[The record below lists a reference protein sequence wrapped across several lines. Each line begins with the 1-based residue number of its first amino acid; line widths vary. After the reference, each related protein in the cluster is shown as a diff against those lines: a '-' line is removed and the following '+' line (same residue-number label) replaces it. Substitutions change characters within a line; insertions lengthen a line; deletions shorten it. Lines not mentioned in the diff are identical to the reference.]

1 MPKKL
6 ISVLLAAAL
15 FVSLFVVAVISV
27 SATDN
32 IYMVE
37 SDIYGENGSG
47 DGIMTEQSNGAY
59 IKLYPDVPAGDYC
72 FKIVENGVTV
82 ISDAYDSSFNFRVNS
97 TCDVII
103 TYNPTTGKVDFLGDS
118 VTSADDLEIE
128 HISVVGNGQGSWL
141 NNQNWDFDWVST
153 IRYNSLSRIADDIY
167 TITYYEVVPS
177 ADYRF
182 EFVVNGSWTNSFGLE
197 PSANIPD
204 LDKPFEL
211 DYNGD
216 SIILNTVKYGYAL
229 SDITLTVD
237 LSGFDY
243 HNKKGAKLTV
253 EVADSAVRDPSLSA
267 TQAQSTP
274 DTPNSTLAS
283 GETVPP
289 TTVDP
294 LSGVL
299 NLTVNA
305 TSNYFPEN
313 SARYNPNTKEVTVT
327 FLIKSSRKMLDTQ
340 WYATYDPEILSVSDK
355 NKLSTVC
362 PVVNETGSS
371 LVLNEIKDG
380 VGYIRYAASSLELYD
395 TSSDPTT
402 FASIVFGVRDVSE
415 KAPVSTTVDLV
426 VDVLRVSSHGEDS
439 NLSDSER
446 EVLLVD
452 KEVVY
457 NDRRSQSVNV
467 NMRSSLTPATYTE
480 PTTVEPTETDLT
492 SASSATNASGSTE
505 VSGTDTTQKTSELT
519 TQQTSV
525 QYSEKFS
532 SVADSSSATKD
543 TADSDEEIVYVK
555 TGGAAFSAI
564 ALILVIAATV
574 IIFVMHKKE
583 IY

>member
-1 MPKKL
+1 MLTVPKKL

-15 FVSLFVVAVISV
+15 FVSLFIVAVISV

-37 SDIYGENGSG
+37 SDIYGEDESG

-82 ISDAYDSSFNFRVNS
+82 ISDAYDSSFNFRVNA

-103 TYNPTTGKVDFLGDS
+103 TYNPTTGKVDFLGDC

-167 TITYYEVVPS
+167 TITYYEVAPS

-182 EFVVNGSWTNSFGLE
+182 ELVVNGSWTNSFGLE

-216 SIILNTVKYGYAL
+216 SIILDTVKYGYAL

-243 HNKKGAKLTV
+243 HTKKGARLTV

-267 TQAQSTP
+267 TRALSTP
-274 DTPNSTLAS
+274 DVPDSTLAG

-313 SARYNPNTKEVTVT
+313 SARYNPNTKEVCVT
-327 FLIKSSRKMLDTQ
+327 FLIKSSKNMLDTQ

-371 LVLNEIKDG
+371 LVLNEIRDG
-380 VGYIRYAASSLELYD
+380 VGYIRYAASNVELYD

-402 FASIVFGVRDVSE
+402 FASIVFDVRDVSD
-415 KAPVSTTVDLV
+415 KTPVSTTVDLV
-426 VDVLRVSSHGEDS
+426 VDVLRVSSHAEEG
-439 NLSDSER
+439 NLSDPES
-446 EVLLVD
+446 EVLLVS
-452 KEVVY
+452 KEVVF

-480 PTTVEPTETDLT
+480 PATCEPAETDST
-492 SASSATNASGSTE
+492 AASGA
-505 VSGTDTTQKTSELT
+505 DTTQTTSELT
-519 TQQTSV
+519 TGQDFE

-532 SVADSSSATKD
+532 SASDVLPATKD
-543 TADSDEEIVYVK
+543 AVDAHEEIVYVK